1 MDGRMWQG
9 SIRIAGIADEPGSSL
24 LELASRTVKNILQLE
39 KEMKVERSHC
49 MLMPKKPGEWKPRV
63 ITGKFHFEGDA
74 MKILRRTQDR
84 VLLSYKGSRVS
95 IFPDCTS
102 VSPRPELLSLR

>member
-9 SIRIAGIADEPGSSL
+9 SIRIAGIAEEPGSNF
-24 LELASRTVKNILQLE
+24 LELASRTIKNILQLE
-39 KEMKVERSHC
+39 KEMMVERSHC
-49 MLMPKKPGEWKPRV
+49 TLMAKKPREWKPQV
-63 ITGKFHFEGDA
+63 ITAKLHFEGDA

-102 VSPRPELLSLR
+102 VLPRPELLSLR